1 MIILDLSTATNSNV
15 IIALCLLLQISQLL
29 ETLQKE
35 PQKLAVEGEKMA
47 EFISSLTGEEGSF
60 DSQTPSPKMNMAK
73 DGPMSFQVPNLTLC
87 SCEKLCSAL
96 SYS

>member
-15 IIALCLLLQISQLL
+15 TIALGLPLQISQLL

-73 DGPMSFQVPNLTLC
+73 DPMSFQVPNLTLC
-87 SCEKLCSAL
+87 SFEKLCSAL